1 MYNEYTEVMF
11 MEQKRVA
18 IYCRVAGN
26 GNAELKQIALEHQR
40 QNLEHY
46 AAQKGLAVVNC
57 YEDVGYNGLTD
68 DRPGLQQL
76 MADAAAGSFD
86 TVLVYKTDR
95 LYRQPQNHRSLPFSL
110 VSIFDVRDEL
120 ER

>member
-1 MYNEYTEVMF
+1 
-11 MEQKRVA
+11 MEKKKVA

-26 GNAELKQIALEHQR
+26 GNAEMKRIAIESQR
-40 QNLEHY
+40 QSLERY
-46 AAQKGLAVVNC
+46 AVEKGLIVVNY
-57 YEDVGYNGLTD
+57 YEDVGHNGLTD

-95 LYRQPQNHRSLPFSL
+95 FYRQPQNNRKLPFSI
-110 VSIFDVRDEL
+110 VSMLDGRDEF
-120 ER
+120 ES

>member
-1 MYNEYTEVMF
+1 MGE
-11 MEQKRVA
+11 KKAA
-18 IYCRVAGN
+18 IYCRVAEN
-26 GNAELKQIALEHQR
+26 GNADLKRIAAENQR
-40 QNLEHY
+40 QNLERY
-46 AAQKGLAVVNC
+46 AAKMGLTIVNC
-57 YEDVGYNGLTD
+57 YEDVGHNGLND

-95 LYRQPQNHRSLPFSL
+95 LYRQPHNNHNLPFKLISML
-110 VSIFDVRDEL
+110 DGRDEF

>member
-1 MYNEYTEVMF
+1 
-11 MEQKRVA
+11 MEKKKVA

-26 GNAELKQIALEHQR
+26 RNAELKQIAIESQR
-40 QNLEHY
+40 QNLERY
-46 AAQKGLAVVNC
+46 AVEKGLTVVNC

-68 DRPGLQQL
+68 DRPGLRQL

-86 TVLVYKTDR
+86 TLLVYKTDR
-95 LYRQPQNHRSLPFSL
+95 LYRQPHNNRNLPFSL
-110 VSIFDVRDEL
+110 VSMLDGRNKP

>member
-1 MYNEYTEVMF
+1 
-11 MEQKRVA
+11 MEKKKVA

-26 GNAELKQIALEHQR
+26 GNAKLKQIAIESQR
-40 QNLEHY
+40 QNLERF
-46 AAQKGLAVVNC
+46 AAQKGITVVNC

-86 TVLVYKTDR
+86 TVLVYKTDS
-95 LYRQPQNHRSLPFSL
+95 LYRQPQNNRNLPFSI
-110 VSIFDVRDEL
+110 VSMLDGRDEP